1 MKEVPYLESENQN
14 PTKFFYPISHC
25 YGCCLVFAI
34 MQGIRDNYGIMMTG
48 IVKHTEISYAS
59 ISFVI
64 AVGQILYGITQPLF
78 GYLALKKSNA
88 FVMFIGIILMGIGL
102 IATPFCS
109 SMWSL
114 LLFFGIMLPSG
125 TGALCFGIII
135 GAIAPIIG
143 ERRAAFASGILQASA
158 GVGDALM
165 SPGLQYLIHGFGITT
180 AMTTFSIP
188 ILLMVPVVVWLG
200 RSVKKQEASSQ
211 DIQSPDVQV
220 QPEKQESLFAI
231 LKASVHDPAYWCLLI
246 GFSTCGF
253 HMAIIE
259 THLFSQ
265 YVSSGIPGSIASL
278 TLTVYGITTMIGATV
293 TGFLGLK
300 FKMKNVLASVYGI
313 RVLIAI
319 AFLLFPKSIPFA
331 FIATGILGLTGDSTV
346 PPTTGIIS
354 NKVGVAKMAIV
365 YGSIFIGHQMGAFLS
380 ASLGG
385 ILVNTSL
392 GYSALWMMD
401 LGLSL
406 IAAIA
411 SFKIQN

>member
-1 MKEVPYLESENQN
+1 MNQK
-14 PTKFFYPISHC
+14 TKTHQSSFIQFLIAMIAA
-25 YGCCLVFAI
+25 CLVFAI

-48 IVKHTEISYAS
+48 IVKHAEISYAS
-59 ISFVI
+59 VSFVI

-78 GYLALKKSNA
+78 GYAALKKSNA

-102 IATPFCS
+102 IATPFCNS
-109 SMWSL
+109 IWSL

-125 TGALCFGIII
+125 TGALCFGIIM

-158 GVGDALM
+158 GIGDALM
-165 SPGLQYLIHGFGITT
+165 SPGLQYLIHDFGITT
-180 AMTTFSIP
+180 AMTAFSVP
-188 ILLMVPVVVWLG
+188 ILLMIPVVIWLG
-200 RSVKKQEASSQ
+200 RSVIKQNASSQ
-211 DIQSPDVQV
+211 DTQTCDVQT
-220 QPEKQESLFAI
+220 QPEKKESLFAI
-231 LKASVHDPAYWCLLI
+231 LKAAVCHPAYWCLLI

-265 YVSSGIPGSIASL
+265 YVSTGIPGSIASL
-278 TLTVYGITTMIGATV
+278 ALTVYGITTMIGAAV

-300 FKMKNVLASVYGI
+300 FRMKNILASVYGI

-331 FIATGILGLTGDSTV
+331 FIATGMLGLTGDSTV

-365 YGSIFIGHQMGAFLS
+365 YGSIFIGHQIGAFLS

-392 GYSALWMMD
+392 GYSALWIMD

-406 IAAIA
+406 LAAIA
-411 SFKIQN
+411 SFKIQD